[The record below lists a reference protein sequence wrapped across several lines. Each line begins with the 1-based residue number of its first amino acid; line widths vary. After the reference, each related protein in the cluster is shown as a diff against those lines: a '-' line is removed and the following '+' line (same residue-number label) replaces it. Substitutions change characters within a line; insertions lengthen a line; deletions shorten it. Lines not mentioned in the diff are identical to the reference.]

1 MCSEGRGS
9 IDKCGSWCGNVSTC
23 LLVGRAAWQG
33 PGGVALLE
41 EEVTKLT
48 LTRGGLWASQFA
60 LCSVFVVQD
69 VSSRLLL
76 PQLCLLP
83 ATHHHGPSPLA
94 WLLRINYCRNC
105 FGHCVLI
112 TVMVTNAITQRHHA
126 VLN

>member
-9 IDKCGSWCGNVSTC
+9 INKCGSWCGNLSTS

-48 LTRGGLWASQFA
+48 RGGLWASQFA
-60 LCSVFVVQD
+60 LCFVFVVQD

-76 PQLCLLP
+76 QQLCLLP
-83 ATHHHGPSPLA
+83 AIHHHGPSPLE
-94 WLLRINYCRNC
+94 WLLTINYCRNC

-112 TVMVTNAITQRHHA
+112 TVMVTNAITQRHHT